1 MTLSINQ
8 AWSPNVKNAAL
19 LSLCRNQDSPF
30 PAIPIKPRISRH
42 TPGSM
47 GEMAASFCGMINEV
61 PRRRSVMKLWI
72 GVSQDG
78 CEPPW

>member
-30 PAIPIKPRISRH
+30 LASPSNLELRGLAL
-42 TPGSM
+42 GSV

-61 PRRRSVMKLWI
+61 PRRRSVMKL
-72 GVSQDG
+72 
-78 CEPPW
+78 